1 MATKASISA
10 QADANMLKEII
21 KLIHRIE
28 RILVPINSLVHTNIG
43 EKLDGLLV
51 EIKKGKYFEDVNK
64 FPVQD
69 LIGYDVRS
77 IEPLFRKVAWEKLG
91 MAIWTTLNDGNEE
104 YFLPDAVI
112 NEIAMERQVHE
123 DKLQKAVN
131 KERVRRMQVRI
142 SYGCFVYCDTYPS
155 HLFPLYSNGTVFRS
169 WPASGARSLTRS
181 ASTTTS
187 WTTA

>member
-10 QADANMLKEII
+10 QADANILKEIV

-28 RILVPINSLVHTNIG
+28 RILVPINSLVHSNIG

-64 FPVQD
+64 FPAQD

-77 IEPLFRKVAWEKLG
+77 IEPLFRKVSWEKLG

-131 KERVRRMQVRI
+131 KERVRRMQV
-142 SYGCFVYCDTYPS
+142 SF
-155 HLFPLYSNGTVFRS
+155 LFLR
-169 WPASGARSLTRS
+169 ASGADANQTRFYRP
-181 ASTTTS
+181 
-187 WTTA
+187 